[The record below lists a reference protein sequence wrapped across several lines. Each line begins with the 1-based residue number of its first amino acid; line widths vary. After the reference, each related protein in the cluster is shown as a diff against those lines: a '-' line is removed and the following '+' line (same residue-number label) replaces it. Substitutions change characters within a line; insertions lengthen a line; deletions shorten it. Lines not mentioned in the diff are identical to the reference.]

1 MLSGRL
7 FSSYLIFGKQLAQHQ
22 AWLLDLPFILAPLP
36 CANCQ
41 GPDKAGSPWNAD
53 AHFSPT
59 HLLLFYF
66 GGYDAHTVPATLRS
80 EVYKHTD

>member
-36 CANCQ
+36 CASCQ

-59 HLLLFYF
+59 HLLLFYSF
-66 GGYDAHTVPATLRS
+66 CFLILYSRIAAATF
-80 EVYKHTD
+80 Y